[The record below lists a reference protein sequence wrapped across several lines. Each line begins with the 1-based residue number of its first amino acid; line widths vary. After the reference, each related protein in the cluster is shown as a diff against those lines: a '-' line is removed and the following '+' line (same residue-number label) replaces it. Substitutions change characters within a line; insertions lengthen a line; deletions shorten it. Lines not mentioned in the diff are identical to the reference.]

1 MPCLPLLIMQSSK
14 DLTPFLP
21 RPFSQFILGSS
32 FNLIFLSRIK
42 YNRTMNH
49 RICIKLGLGILAFS
63 LLIPMV
69 PTVSLAQAKLCCK
82 KLCPKNVKQAPLRCH
97 GSHATP
103 PLSHK
108 EPEDCCKTNCI
119 RATLIM
125 PSAAWV
131 SLPAGKTTLNPIKIF
146 PKVSGSISISLYRAS
161 LPGFQDPSHST
172 AFASRT
178 APFFLT
184 HSAFL
189 L

>member
-1 MPCLPLLIMQSSK
+1 M
-14 DLTPFLP
+14 
-21 RPFSQFILGSS
+21 
-32 FNLIFLSRIK
+32 IFLFRIK

-49 RICIKLGLGILAFS
+49 RICRKLGLGILAFS

-82 KLCPKNVKQAPLRCH
+82 KLCPENVKQTPLRCH

-103 PLSHK
+103 PLSQS
-108 EPEDCCKTNCI
+108 EPGDCCKTNCI
-119 RATLIM
+119 RATLIT
-125 PSAAWV
+125 PAAALA
-131 SLPAGKTTLNPIKIF
+131 SLPAGKTTLNPIKTF
-146 PKVSGSISISLYRAS
+146 PKVSQPILIPLYRAA
-161 LPGFQDPSHST
+161 LPGFQNPSHST
-172 AFASRT
+172 AFAPRT